1 MKFIS
6 QEELEGCLS
15 DYPPLMT
22 VEEVSE
28 VMRCCT
34 QVIRRLI
41 REDRIKVVKA
51 GRRYLLAKPSIIEY
65 MTSDGEQP
73 LDTQ

>member
-6 QEELEGCLS
+6 YEELEECLS

-28 VMRCCT
+28 VMRCST
-34 QVIRRLI
+34 QATRNLI

-51 GRRYLLAKPSIIEY
+51 GRRYLFTKPSIIEY
-65 MTSDGEQP
+65 MTSDGE
-73 LDTQ
+73 